1 MSDFWEKQWVETEH
15 KRVKNECIIGY
26 LCGALKQWLTDAQLA
41 QLLDEANAAANEV
54 YDRVDK
60 DRV

>member
-26 LCGALKQWLTDAQLA
+26 LCGALKQWLTDAVK
-41 QLLDEANAAANEV
+41 AAFC
-54 YDRVDK
+54 RSMGWRK
-60 DRV
+60 